1 MKKILTSISVAAL
14 TFTATASLS
23 FAQEYPKSGKAINII
38 VPFSP
43 GGASDSLSRLIGQKI
58 TQEWGNPTIIQ
69 NKPGA
74 DMVIGLQFVSKSE
87 KDGYTIGLTTS
98 SFALNTVVKK
108 DFAMDAIKDFVSIG
122 MIGQSSYVL
131 AVDAS
136 SKYKTFKE
144 LEAGT
149 KDNKNKFSYASCCF
163 GTYFAAEMIKSA
175 TDLQG
180 LHIPYKGSSPALN
193 AILGKEV
200 EYIIDTTTATK
211 PFIASGRLRPLMV
224 TGRTRSA
231 SFPDVPH
238 LTESGVPGS
247 FEVGVWY
254 GFVFPAGTPADIVKK
269 ANLTLNKILEM
280 PDVKARIGEFDIEV
294 TPTTPEKM
302 DQKVVADLEKYLA
315 AAKKANLKFEN

>member
-1 MKKILTSISVAAL
+1 MKKFLTSVSIATL

-23 FAQEYPKSGKAINII
+23 IAQDYPKSGKAINII
-38 VPFSP
+38 VPFAP
-43 GGASDSLSRLIGQKI
+43 GGASDSLSRLIGQKL
-58 TQEWGNPTIIQ
+58 TEEWGNPTIIQ

-74 DMVIGLQFVSKSE
+74 DMVIGLQYVSKSE

-108 DFAMDAIKDFVSIG
+108 DFAMDAVKEFVSIG

-131 AVDAS
+131 AVDGN
-136 SKYKTFKE
+136 SKYKTFKD
-144 LEAGT
+144 LETAT

-175 TDLQG
+175 TDLKG
-180 LHIPYKGSSPALN
+180 LHIPYKGSAPALN

-211 PFIASGRLRPLMV
+211 PFIASGKLRPLMV
-224 TGRTRSA
+224 TGRTRSM
-231 SFPDVPH
+231 SLPNVPH
-238 LTESGVPGS
+238 LTESGVPGN

-254 GFVFPAGTPADIVKK
+254 GFVFPAGTPAEIVTKT
-269 ANLTLNKILEM
+269 NLALNKILAM
-280 PDVKARIGEFDIEV
+280 PDVKARIEGFDIEV
-294 TPTTPEKM
+294 TPTTSEQM
-302 DQKVVADLEKYLA
+302 GQKIVADLDKYLA
-315 AAKKANLKFEN
+315 AAKKANLKFEH